1 MTTPEIPRAS
11 SLQTRKQAVVRDAIW
26 NAAIDLFHA
35 ASFDDV
41 TVDQIAVRAG
51 VSRRTFFRYFS
62 SKEDLMGSSARSYGN
77 ALMVAIANERSEYAP
92 IDVAKRAILKVLHP
106 YLPSTERVI
115 QIARQSASA
124 RNAQLHQAPMIQEA
138 LANAFAIRL
147 NRGGSLCIED
157 RILASIT
164 LFATGLS
171 VEIWV
176 EEKHRPLA
184 EIVEDVFRRLSRV
197 CLPGNLEDR

>member
-1 MTTPEIPRAS
+1 MAS
-11 SLQTRKQAVVRDAIW
+11 PVK
-26 NAAIDLFHA
+26 
-35 ASFDDV
+35 
-41 TVDQIAVRAG
+41 
-51 VSRRTFFRYFS
+51 
-62 SKEDLMGSSARSYGN
+62 SYGN
-77 ALMVAIANERSEYAP
+77 ALMVAIAGERSECAP
-92 IDVAKRAILKVLHP
+92 IDVAQRAILKVLHP

-115 QIARQSASA
+115 QIARKSASA
-124 RNAQLHQAPMIQEA
+124 RNAQLHQTPMVQEG

-197 CLPGNLEDR
+197 CLPENLKD

>member
-1 MTTPEIPRAS
+1 MPRTGN
-11 SLQTRKQAVVRDAIW
+11 LQTRKQAVVRGAIW
-26 NAAIDLFHA
+26 NAAIELFHA

-41 TVDQIAVRAG
+41 TVEQIAVRAG

-62 SKEDLMGSSARSYGN
+62 SKEDLMASSVKSYGN
-77 ALMVAIANERSEYAP
+77 ALMVAIASEHSECAP
-92 IDVAKRAILKVLHP
+92 IDVAKRAILQVLHP

-124 RNAQLHQAPMIQEA
+124 RNAQLRQTPMVQEG
-138 LANAFAIRL
+138 LANAFAARV
-147 NRGGSLCIED
+147 NRGGSVCIED

-176 EEKHRPLA
+176 EEKHQPFA
-184 EIVEDVFRRLSRV
+184 EIVQDVFRRLSRV
-197 CLPGNLEDR
+197 CLSGNPEDS